1 MSVFTSN
8 HLLANW
14 RSAPRLSFHSFLLIL
29 WILVNLVNLIIMHF
43 VGEVLTKSPRK
54 TLISTILMTG
64 SSLLAFAALMFLQS
78 QQTVSLES
86 GGFVDFPIIPIF
98 AGFHYLVSHTISL
111 ETLLH
116 FGLPFILMFGLITFA
131 FKTVI
136 PNYFNQVL
144 AIENASTKRTNNAKS
159 AKIPSNLNQALVKH
173 HLSTLKDS
181 NLMVQTMIQP
191 IIMGVALFPSFS
203 RFTENGGLS
212 SVEWD
217 FFGIALLAGFLLGSL
232 FAGSTTFIGV
242 AMSLERKIIISFERF
257 LLVSKNL
264 SSKNS
269 GYWLRYNS
277 HYQLYFTLLWL

>member
-1 MSVFTSN
+1 M
-8 HLLANW
+8 
-14 RSAPRLSFHSFLLIL
+14 I
-29 WILVNLVNLIIMHF
+29 
-43 VGEVLTKSPRK
+43 
-54 TLISTILMTG
+54 
-64 SSLLAFAALMFLQS
+64 
-78 QQTVSLES
+78 
-86 GGFVDFPIIPIF
+86 
-98 AGFHYLVSHTISL
+98 
-111 ETLLH
+111 
-116 FGLPFILMFGLITFA
+116 GLIVFA

-203 RFTENGGLS
+203 RFTENSGLS
-212 SVEWD
+212 SVGWD

-242 AMSLERKIIISFERF
+242 AMSLEKENYHFIRTLPISF
-257 LLVSKNL
+257 KNL
-264 SSKNS
+264 SSKIL
-269 GYWLRYNS
+269 GIGRYNL
-277 HYQLYFTLLWL
+277 HFQLYFTLLWL